1 MMIVVGLVL
10 AALCLAAGNR
20 ADVGREVRWTRAGLA
35 AVVIGV
41 VAEVLR

>member
-1 MMIVVGLVL
+1 MAFLIGMVLCAGCLVM
-10 AALCLAAGNR
+10 GNR